1 MKIALVCPASLPA
14 IQFGGIL
21 HLTVNM
27 AKEFSKMGHDVTIF
41 TTDLDAAN
49 DLRTFNKKLLREEK
63 INGFNI
69 NRTHCWFSIYLFYI
83 NPEMYWQLL
92 NYRPDIIHSI
102 GLRSF
107 QSLIATLVAKKK
119 KISLVISDQGG
130 LLTHPEIKEGKIIRR
145 ILYKL
150 QIPLIKFII
159 DHARRITV
167 GNEYEKEMFS
177 KFNVDSKISIVRNGI
192 DLEELK
198 TSSENFRQNFNLN
211 DRYILFVGRFAKS
224 KGIDIL
230 LNAMN
235 LIKNNISI
243 SNVKLVIM
251 GVDDGFETEM
261 KKIIEEFH
269 LQDKVMIIRKPKRED
284 VIAAYKDCEFIVLP
298 SRWELSPLVPL
309 EGFFFKKPIVA
320 TNVHG
325 NPFTIKHRENG
336 ILVEPENYQQFA
348 NAILELL
355 IDDKKRILYGLSG
368 YEFVKNV
375 CNSAEM
381 AKNTLKIYNEIAH

>member
-14 IQFGGIL
+14 TQFGGIL
-21 HLTVNM
+21 LLTLNM
-27 AKEFSKMGHDVTIF
+27 AKEFSKMGHEVTIF

-49 DLRTFNKKLLREEK
+49 DLKTFNKKLLRQEK

-69 NRTHCWFSIYLFYI
+69 NRTHCWLAIYLFYI
-83 NPEMYWQLL
+83 NPAMYWQLL
-92 NYRPDIIHSI
+92 NYKPDIIHSI

-107 QSLIATLVAKKK
+107 QSFIAALVAKKK
-119 KISLVISDQGG
+119 KIALIVSDQGG
-130 LLTHPEIKEGKIIRR
+130 LLTHPQIKKGKIIRR

-150 QIPLIKFII
+150 QTPLIKFII
-159 DHARRITV
+159 ANAQRITV

-177 KFNVDSKISIVRNGI
+177 KFNVDSKISIVQNGI

-198 TSSENFRQNFNLN
+198 GCSENFRQNFNLTS
-211 DRYILFVGRFAKS
+211 RYILFVGRFAKS

-230 LNAMN
+230 LNAMS
-235 LIKNNISI
+235 LIKNNTST

-261 KKIIEEFH
+261 MKIIEEFH
-269 LQDKVMIIRKPKRED
+269 LHDKVMIIRKPKRED
-284 VIAAYKDCEFIVLP
+284 VIAAYKDCEFTVLP

-309 EGFFFKKPIVA
+309 EGFFFKKPAVG
-320 TNVHG
+320 TNTHG
-325 NPFTIKHRENG
+325 TPFTIKNRENG
-336 ILVEPENYQQFA
+336 ILVDPENSQQLA
-348 NAILELL
+348 DAILELL
-355 IDDKKRILYGLSG
+355 VDDKKRIEYGLAG

-375 CNSAEM
+375 CNATEM
-381 AKNTLKIYNEIAH
+381 AKNTLKIYNEIMR